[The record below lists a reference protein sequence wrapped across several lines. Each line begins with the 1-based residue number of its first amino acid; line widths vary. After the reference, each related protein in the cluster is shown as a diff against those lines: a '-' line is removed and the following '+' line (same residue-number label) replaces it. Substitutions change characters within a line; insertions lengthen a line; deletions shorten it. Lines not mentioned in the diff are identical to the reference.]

1 MWRRDT
7 LAIGAV
13 PAAVPYPRDVEALER
28 VVEAL
33 DDDVADELE
42 AHERILHTLVDA
54 LDLAYGA
61 AWMPGD
67 HGDFVIRVTGG
78 ELSATMA
85 AAWKADATLVA
96 GAGYGGRAL
105 QGRRTVLMDQ
115 NSSTADCPRW
125 AAASAA
131 GARQGCFLPVIE
143 GDRVTAVL
151 EYYSRDELPFFG
163 GRAEKWQTIG
173 RLVAHA
179 RRSALSR
186 AQLKENLD
194 DRLAVTTVVGQVGQA
209 QDEPTALRTALET
222 VRTAFGWAYGSFWAL
237 DETENVLRFDVESGS
252 AGEEFRKVTLSAS
265 FAEGVGLS
273 GRAWK
278 RRDLIFVRDLA
289 EVTDCVRAPAAQRAG
304 VRSGVCFPVTAG
316 GRVIGTMDF
325 FVTETID
332 LSESRASAL
341 RNVAQLVS
349 QRLDII
355 RRAEADAENSRALL
369 ATVSSLREAAAD
381 AGRVAE
387 SAVSQASS
395 MTAEVEALGT
405 ASAAV
410 GDVIRIIGAIADQTN
425 LLALNATI
433 EAARAGELGRGFAVV
448 ASEVKDLAR
457 ETAGATQK
465 VSEQVAGIQDRSRSV
480 SAGILSTQELIGEL
494 DAVQTRIGQVLEEQ
508 VEMAK
513 AFEARR

>member
-1 MWRRDT
+1 MWGRQGT
-7 LAIGAV
+7 TGQAGA
-13 PAAVPYPRDVEALER
+13 PATEPRDVEALEG
-28 VVEAL
+28 VIAAL
-33 DDDVADELE
+33 GADVSDEVA
-42 AHERILHTLVDA
+42 AHERIMHSLVGS

-61 AWMPGD
+61 AWLPD
-67 HGDFVIRVTGG
+67 HTGEFVLRVTEGD
-78 ELSATMA
+78 LAPTMA
-85 AAWKADATLVA
+85 AAWQPGSVMVS
-96 GAGYGGRAL
+96 GVGYGGQAL
-105 QGRRTVLMDQ
+105 RDRSTVLM
-115 NSSTADCPRW
+115 NASSETSRCPRW
-125 AAASAA
+125 ATAASS
-131 GARQGCFLPVIE
+131 GAQHGCFLPVVE
-143 GDRVTAVL
+143 GNKVVAVL
-151 EYYSRDELPFFG
+151 EYYSRRELPFFG
-163 GRAEKWQTIG
+163 GRKDKWLAIG
-173 RLVAHA
+173 RLVGHA
-179 RRSALSR
+179 RRSALAT
-186 AQLKENLD
+186 AQLREDLD
-194 DRLAVTTVVGQVGQA
+194 DRVAVTTVVGKVGEA
-209 QDEPTALRTALET
+209 RDEPTALRIALET

-237 DETENVLRFDVESGS
+237 DEAENVLRFDVESGS

-278 RRDLIFVRDLA
+278 RRDLVFVRDLA

-316 GRVIGTMDF
+316 GRVVGTMDF
-325 FVTETID
+325 FVTETIE

-349 QRLDII
+349 QRLDVL
-355 RRAEADAENSRALL
+355 RRAEADAANSRALL
-369 ATVSSLREAAAD
+369 ETVDRLRQAADD

-387 SAVSQASS
+387 KAVAQASS

-410 GDVIRIIGAIADQTN
+410 DDVIRIIGAIADQTN

-457 ETAGATQK
+457 ETAGATQR
-465 VSEQVAGIQDRSRSV
+465 VSQQVAGIQASSRSV
-480 SAGILSTQELIGEL
+480 SEGIHATSEVIGEL
-494 DAVQTRIGQVLEEQ
+494 DAVQARIGQVLEEQ

-513 AFEARR
+513 AFERS